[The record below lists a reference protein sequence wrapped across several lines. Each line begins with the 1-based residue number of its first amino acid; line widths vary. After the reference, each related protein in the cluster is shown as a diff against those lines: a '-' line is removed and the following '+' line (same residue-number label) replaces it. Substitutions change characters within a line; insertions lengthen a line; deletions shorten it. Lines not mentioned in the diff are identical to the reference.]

1 MKKRLLSLVLCLVMV
16 FSIFPSFAAPARAI
30 EAGET
35 AADGTYKTTDTQD
48 NFTVYSYYALPTYSN
63 RGNWGPQVT
72 FTGEVTLTVSNGVFS
87 AATVDV
93 LNWADYASSTRYN
106 YRQTAANNR
115 TYYDNGAHG
124 SYESNTIPRVYNG
137 VLAPSET
144 EFNGGATYQGRKS
157 AQICMTAMIGQP
169 ATLETVNQYFPVGTQ
184 QSMGLSSNMTECI
197 DSYNAVRA
205 EVLRLM
211 QDAPSV
217 DDILGPGE
225 EWIYTA
231 VTTPEDG
238 WKTDSDYGTEQLYA
252 LINGEYVP
260 VTIHDGDIYEKLAKT
275 SWTPQEEHDYVSDNQ
290 RNLFYKNGS
299 TFEKVYASQDGWYKN
314 AGTNLDMGTY
324 FYKSGLGDIYNLDHG
339 KNNYYFYYNAETDSQ
354 KAPDWHALY
363 WRQHGVVPK
372 YMFTMYYYTKTFAS
386 PETGYVYDG
395 ESLQSLTQSGDVV
408 QITGKDEYAYQWT
421 GVTMNDVYSKGNLY
435 FWNESDTYTLLYTSD
450 DNGNTAI
457 RHLAWAKPAAAGA
470 STFQISEYS
479 GDLYADKAGVT
490 KITYGDGTILTQ
502 ESNIAG
508 EVLYNGI
515 LYTRT
520 KGVKGSL
527 EGFKSLSN
535 RKADGSYDLTIDSW
549 ATGPVQDFNNIP
561 GSEGT
566 PSTMTES
573 YTVTKTSIPLDIVL
587 VIDQSGSMGTKDMG
601 ETVSY
606 QIAEGGKTTWTEAE
620 MTNGTEYYCKDNSG
634 NYHRV
639 YTETGNVY
647 EEASSARANWLFG
660 YGHDGITV
668 LVNGAPVHFNVP
680 TNYYLK
686 DGDTM
691 RRVYMVTAGLD
702 LHYGLYPY
710 VYTDNATEAEQ
721 SAKEWTDNFYWFVL
735 VSPWGV
741 HKFKNND
748 QWANLVNNN
757 KISWITTDGQ
767 MLGSSDSAGNSVKLD
782 YSWLHDSDRMT
793 GDFYTVS
800 DTAPARLYYMDGN
813 NKVYIGNTRNFGD
826 DAFDLTKNNS
836 LDDKALYVKNSSTT
850 RVAALQAAVTQFANG
865 LAQNAA
871 ENGVDHKLAIVGF
884 AGNGVPGY
892 SSGATAYNTTKLEY
906 TDTGL
911 FLNNGFVNYES
922 YKDQMYVK
930 DSATNTA
937 NLYQNVA
944 YYVESGGSYRPIRY
958 DISARRWYYSDTA
971 NEYYTSRGENKNG
984 TFYRAN
990 LQDLTAQQY
999 KDALVNVNTGTAA
1012 APAVNSAITD
1022 AINHFGYY
1030 GGTYTSYGLA
1040 MANNIFEQ
1048 NAIRHDG
1055 KAVSTTTEIT
1065 YEEGVETG
1073 RTESS
1078 TEQTGLDGKRIVV
1091 VFTDGEPGG
1100 RGYESAIANE
1110 ALAGGVKAKMTDGY
1124 DATVY
1129 TVGLYPGS
1137 VSSQVEQFM
1146 HQLSSEYTAQLTAV
1160 DAGSDYANQTKLN
1173 PNTTYYYQTADGKYY
1188 AAQALRNGESSLGW
1202 WRHNADGSYSPLTVR
1217 GKNGGGS
1224 DTLYDRSGNAV
1235 YGENANEST
1244 TYYNN
1249 GRPVRYEYRWY
1260 NSDGL
1265 VVEPVI
1271 ASGNYPEGANTAKR
1285 YQFYAIT
1292 GQNVNPNGEQYYYK
1306 VQNSAELTAAFNSVV
1321 NSIDTQTQT
1330 SQTSGTPPTPATT
1343 ESVSYGA
1350 QNAMIRDVISSAF
1363 EQDPNATVEVQL
1375 VPAKGFTPETEDGTE
1390 YNVATPVSGGTVET
1404 LFTANASDTTMS
1416 GMPAG
1421 TNETITYTRNGKTI
1435 DITGYDFSKYYITND
1450 HEGKLLR
1457 VIVHGLQP
1465 NGAGELYSNTQKS
1478 AIYKRDAETGA
1489 IGDELFNYNDPKV
1502 NVEDFTVTWHNGDA
1516 VLETDEHVP
1525 YAAAP
1530 SFDSM
1535 EPTKE
1540 TEVVKNGNKTTTT
1553 TYTFAGW
1560 AKTPNGSVVNLETE
1574 KITADT
1580 DYYAVFES
1588 TVKTTVDTYHV
1599 TWMNDGT
1606 TLEGPEDVNVGE
1618 VPEYNSAKPAQPG
1631 KVFLGWTT
1639 DSSKTYLSPAV
1650 IANPTAEN
1658 MPENFCSVPTYPVE
1672 NYAEGESDT
1681 VIFYAVFTDEGK
1693 VTTEEQKVIVEYST
1707 KNLIATGVYEYE
1719 VEQENG
1725 GTFSKD
1731 GDMTAEGS
1739 FFFTPQLQGKNAE
1752 KGFVYDMTPMS
1763 NVSVANYITGAPW
1776 SNTTADKTRTTVTV
1790 IPGSSIY
1797 LDDSLTGKSTG
1808 AANEE
1813 TMTYDY
1819 TAALSGANVNSA
1831 SDPVNGTLKFK
1842 FTGNRIDVYC
1852 TTTTE
1857 GKNVS
1862 AYILDEYDSV
1872 VYVDG
1877 KPLSIRMKN
1886 QSTDE
1891 RYNVPTI
1898 SFTMPTAGTYTLV
1911 ISDFYNDYKLD
1922 GVRVYNSVSELA
1934 GTVEAD
1940 AHYIKLRDKL
1950 VEDFQPQ
1957 IDAYKA
1963 AMEQYKNGEID
1974 TPPADLPHVA
1984 FFSDTDASS
1993 NSIAKYVQ
2001 DGPKNEI
2008 YLNPGQSVAF
2018 EIKNFETNV
2027 YDNAKVSVGL
2037 SVQGSAAGKAKLNS
2051 TSTDT
2056 PVSAVTDSYYPV
2068 TVARDGNSKGIVVI
2082 TNSGDVR
2089 LAVTNLKITNVSGE
2103 PQVVQNASALS
2114 VAESETETFEP
2125 EVIVSSRLLKFMEN
2139 PVFPEVQPTPS
2150 PDPTPNP
2157 TTDPTPDP
2165 THQPTLQDWIR
2176 QLFSDFVKNLFGSI
2190 GRLFGN

>member
-1 MKKRLLSLVLCLVMV
+1 MILTEMGNASKV
-16 FSIFPSFAAPARAI
+16 PEP
-30 EAGET
+30 GE
-35 AADGTYKTTDTQD
+35 
-48 NFTVYSYYALPTYSN
+48 
-63 RGNWGPQVT
+63 
-72 FTGEVTLTVSNGVFS
+72 GEV
-87 AATVDV
+87 
-93 LNWADYASSTRYN
+93 
-106 YRQTAANNR
+106 
-115 TYYDNGAHG
+115 
-124 SYESNTIPRVYNG
+124 
-137 VLAPSET
+137 
-144 EFNGGATYQGRKS
+144 
-157 AQICMTAMIGQP
+157 
-169 ATLETVNQYFPVGTQ
+169 
-184 QSMGLSSNMTECI
+184 
-197 DSYNAVRA
+197 
-205 EVLRLM
+205 
-211 QDAPSV
+211 
-217 DDILGPGE
+217 
-225 EWIYTA
+225 WIYTP
-231 VTTPEDG
+231 VTTPEGG
-238 WKTDSDYGTEQLYA
+238 WKTDSDYGTQQLYA
-252 LINGEYVP
+252 LVNGEYVP
-260 VTIHDGDIYEKLAKT
+260 VKLHKDEIYGVAKNSNGQAINT
-275 SWTPQEEHDYVSDNQ
+275 WTAQSVADWVNANGYD
-290 RNLFYKNGS
+290 LWYDNGS
-299 TFEKVYASQDGWYKN
+299 TFEQVYYDKTTKFKTRSSNSFSVGNFSREWWTSNIQETGYYTYVVNDNGDSYWHYIYVCEDGIFMD
-314 AGTNLDMGTY
+314 A
-324 FYKSGLGDIYNLDHG
+324 
-339 KNNYYFYYNAETDSQ
+339 YYFT
-354 KAPDWHALY
+354 
-363 WRQHGVVPK
+363 
-372 YMFTMYYYTKTFAS
+372 FYYYTESVYGDTLTD
-386 PETGYVYDG
+386 TGTLAG
-395 ESLQSLTQSGDVV
+395 KRAGQTAGDV
-408 QITGKDEYAYQWT
+408 TLLNNYRSLKCYSL
-421 GVTMNDVYSKGNLY
+421 GVDA
-435 FWNESDTYTLLYTSD
+435 DTYTHTAGDRKLYVADGTSNYYNYLYTSN
-450 DNGNTAI
+450 NGGNNYV
-457 RHLAWAKPAAAGA
+457 RVLACQKPNSDYSNDYNGPLYYFKDGVIELLNKD
-470 STFQISEYS
+470 TNEKLPNSE
-479 GDLYADKAGVT
+479 T
-490 KITYGDGTILTQ
+490 KYGI
-502 ESNIAG
+502 G
-508 EVLYNGI
+508 EVIYQYP
-515 LYTRT
+515 LYTRSIGT
-520 KGVKGSL
+520 KGSL
-527 EGFKSLSN
+527 EGFKSLSERN
-535 RKADGSYDLTIDSW
+535 ADGSYDLTIDSW

-566 PSTMTES
+566 PSTTTES

-587 VIDQSGSMGTKDMG
+587 VIDQSGSMGTADMG

-710 VYTDNATEAEQ
+710 VYTDNATEAEKN
-721 SAKEWTDNFYWFVL
+721 AKEWTDNFYWFVL

-741 HKFKNND
+741 HKFRNNS
-748 QWANLVNNN
+748 QWASLVNDN
-757 KISWITTDGQ
+757 KISWITTDGR

-800 DTAPARLYYMDGN
+800 DTAPTRLYYMDGN

-836 LDDKALYVKNSSTT
+836 LSDKALYVKNSNTT

-911 FLNNGFVNYES
+911 FLNNSFVNYES
-922 YKDQMYVK
+922 YKDQMYVE

-937 NLYQNVA
+937 DLYQNVA

-958 DISARRWYYSDTA
+958 DISARRWYYADTS
-971 NEYYTSRGENKNG
+971 NEYYTNRGQNKNG

-990 LQDLTAQQY
+990 LQDLTATQY
-999 KDALVNVNTGTAA
+999 KNALVNVNTGSAA

-1048 NAIRHDG
+1048 NDIRDNG
-1055 KAVSTTTEIT
+1055 KVVTTTTT
-1065 YEEGVETG
+1065 YTYVDGEQQGEPTVTTSEETG
-1073 RTESS
+1073 VS
-1078 TEQTGLDGKRIVV
+1078 GKRIVV

-1100 RGYESAIANE
+1100 SGYEPAIASE

-1137 VSSQVEQFM
+1137 VSSQVEKFM

-1271 ASGNYPEGANTAKR
+1271 ASGSYPEGANTAKR

-1375 VPAKGFTPETEDGTE
+1375 VPAKGFTAETEDETE
-1390 YNVATPVSGGTVET
+1390 YSVATPVSGGTVET
-1404 LFTANASDTTMS
+1404 IITATASDTTKS
-1416 GMPAG
+1416 GTPAG

-1502 NVEDFTVTWHNGDA
+1502 NVEDFTVTWHNGDSII
-1516 VLETDEHVP
+1516 ETDEHVP
-1525 YAAAP
+1525 YAATP

-1535 EPTKE
+1535 EPTKAA
-1540 TEVVKNGNKTTTT
+1540 EVTTSGNKTTTT
-1553 TYTFAGW
+1553 TYTFKGW
-1560 AKTPNGSVVNLETE
+1560 AKTPGGSVVNLETE

-1580 DYYAVFES
+1580 DYYAVFDS
-1588 TVKTTVDTYHV
+1588 TVKTTVNTYHV

-1606 TLEGPEDVNVGE
+1606 TLEGPEDVNAGE
-1618 VPEYNSAKPAQPG
+1618 VPEYNSTKPAQTD

-1639 DSSKTYLSPAV
+1639 DSTKTYLSPDV

-1672 NYAEGESDT
+1672 NYAKGESDT
-1681 VIFYAVFTDEGK
+1681 VIFYAVFTDEGE
-1693 VTTEEQKVIVEYST
+1693 VTSAEQKVIVEYST
-1707 KNLIATGVYEYE
+1707 KHLIAENVYEYE

-1763 NVSVANYITGAPW
+1763 RVSVANYITGAPW
-1776 SNTTADKTRTTVTV
+1776 SNTTANKTRTTVTV

-1797 LDDSLTGKSTG
+1797 LDDSLMK
-1808 AANEE
+1808 
-1813 TMTYDY
+1813 
-1819 TAALSGANVNSA
+1819 TAASTADYQTALNVTGLNVNSTDTVA
-1831 SDPVNGTLKFK
+1831 KGEGLRMTFVGS
-1842 FTGNRIDVYC
+1842 RIDVYC
-1852 TTTTE
+1852 TTTTT
-1857 GKNVS
+1857 
-1862 AYILDEYDSV
+1862 
-1872 VYVDG
+1872 DG
-1877 KPLSIRMKN
+1877 KSVRAYVTDSTGKILKSVSMKN
-1886 QSTDE
+1886 QSIDE
-1891 RYNVPTI
+1891 RYNVPTL
-1898 SFTMPTAGTYTLV
+1898 SFDLGEVGEYTLV
-1911 ISDFYNDYKLD
+1911 ISNPYEDYRLD
-1922 GVRVYNSVSELA
+1922 GVRVYQPYANQSDYAES
-1934 GTVEAD
+1934 D
-1940 AHYIKLRDKL
+1940 RNAHFIKLRDKL
-1950 VEDFQPQ
+1950 VDSLNQM
-1957 IDAYKA
+1957 IADA
-1963 AMEQYKNGEID
+1963 GENPITD
-1974 TPPADLPHVA
+1974 TIAFFTDKGNPTPADYIV
-1984 FFSDTDASS
+1984 
-1993 NSIAKYVQ
+1993 

-2008 YLNPGQSVAF
+2008 YLEPNQSVAF
-2018 EIKNFETNV
+2018 EIQNYAN
-2027 YDNAKVSVGL
+2027 YPDSAKVMVGL
-2037 SVQGSAAGKAKLNS
+2037 SVQANASAIVSLNG
-2051 TSTDT
+2051 TSTTIYSD
-2056 PVSAVTDSYYPV
+2056 VDVYYDIN
-2068 TVARDGNSKGIVVI
+2068 VAKVQNAPDCGVVAI
-2082 TNSGDVR
+2082 TNTSGARV
-2089 LAVTNLKITNVSGE
+2089 AITNLKISGVAADFDPTVS
-2103 PQVVQNASALS
+2103 AKAAKALA
-2114 VAESETETFEP
+2114 VTEAEEEAFEP
-2125 EVIVSSRLLKFMEN
+2125 VVMVSSRLMRFMEN
-2139 PVFPEVQPTPS
+2139 PVFTEADSEPSPTPA
-2150 PDPTPNP
+2150 P
-2157 TTDPTPDP
+2157 DPTPDP
-2165 THQPTLQDWIR
+2165 THQPTIQEWIR
-2176 QLFSDFVKNLFGSI
+2176 QLFSDFVKNLFSSI